1 MSAVLSSPTPSFPSS
16 SIPIHTPTDDGQ
28 QEPNTQAF
36 VLHSPPRGNGGVPP
50 LEASSSSPSASASGS
65 EPSTPTTHAHSGV
78 VPMYPYNV
86 AMIPQNVS
94 GGPMPDDSGITTR
107 LPSICVDYLSHDWA
121 EDDVWTSWKAMT
133 KHKSEIA
140 NGVRLENASW
150 RTWAKQRGNL
160 KTISPETLNW
170 LKDSDVTWLYGPLH
184 TNIDAVPPPKESTM
198 SDRLGL
204 EPLRSLSDSKKV
216 AAANAKKNKTKKPEI
231 KTKPILKYRSLSDIL
246 MPSTG
251 TSPVTEEELNFDDQS
266 TISVHH
272 ARSDSHLVRL
282 NSLNKGRKKR
292 GSPITSPRGTS
303 PERAGQSDSSSASI
317 PVKKEHRHISFN
329 HRVEQCIAVDS
340 TEEARRYNHTGR
352 PSADSD
358 DDDEGS
364 DDEQVLTF
372 KSSPRVASFGPSAL
386 SNSSNEW
393 EPHTIARLGPTTLKS
408 VEIYPAPS
416 PVVVYQNYA
425 SGMRDVTGGQD
436 GVYGQPTATYSARP
450 GSENTAAQS
459 TGKRPP
465 YDLGAVGASMRQSG
479 WDPEDDDDYAMGFDY
494 FNGPEVGVGDEYD
507 TAQYGS
513 THLVGGTHNDF
524 QSGGAS
530 YLGPGS
536 SSYSANYG
544 VINSNDSTPNHSR
557 RSSNNSS
564 TSASSP
570 TGCGSP
576 NTTSVASASVRGPHA
591 PTASRDAAPPKRS
604 ALKGAAAATAPS
616 GRSRESSVESNLSSS
631 SAASTS
637 PRFGTSPANGSSI
650 HLDSSSSFPLHSPSL
665 SSHSSSPSA
674 SPHSSANSLASVMA
688 TAIPPHVRPGLG
700 RRGSDDGV
708 REARGRSAS
717 RGSSSSLER
726 AASADRRSSSSISP
740 SSSYSPPSPALNSSP
755 GGGVAGTKPVQIQ
768 SSRKVGSQESLGSAA
783 HAIAASSSPSVTIV
797 PEASS
802 ESETETVRDDEG
814 GEQQGSAAVNGVV
827 GRSVRLGGG
836 AEVEEVEDVSIP
848 ATVSDTDDS
857 APNSAATTPKA
868 EKKDSL
874 FPAPTPV
881 TPASAP
887 TTPSSVTKSRPAA
900 VNVPTESIPAGPVSP
915 PLVPA
920 PTSSSSPSHPSRT
933 PGAPRFRQPSPSH
946 TTTSTSAENP
956 PVTVEGATPSVA
968 SLSNSPQLDPADIAS
983 PQWADESAPSYA
995 RRSLLRAARG
1005 GSHTSTS
1012 SAGSN
1017 ALAKTNSV
1025 DSHASVGSAG
1035 GVGAGAAGRASHES
1049 GRGSNDPD
1057 YGFGYYD
1064 EDGQQDGVVSGT
1076 VKMAGTAARDMF
1088 GALSKSLW
1096 GFKRS

>member
-1 MSAVLSSPTPSFPSS
+1 MSSQPRRVAESHIYSSTSLT
-16 SIPIHTPTDDGQ
+16 I
-28 QEPNTQAF
+28 
-36 VLHSPPRGNGGVPP
+36 LR
-50 LEASSSSPSASASGS
+50 
-65 EPSTPTTHAHSGV
+65 
-78 VPMYPYNV
+78 
-86 AMIPQNVS
+86 
-94 GGPMPDDSGITTR
+94 TR
-107 LPSICVDYLSHDWA
+107 SCSRNFSY
-121 EDDVWTSWKAMT
+121 
-133 KHKSEIA
+133 
-140 NGVRLENASW
+140 R
-150 RTWAKQRGNL
+150 
-160 KTISPETLNW
+160 

-204 EPLRSLSDSKKV
+204 EPLRTLSDSKKV
-216 AAANAKKNKTKKPEI
+216 ALANAKKNKTKKPEI

-251 TSPVTEEELNFDDQS
+251 ASPVTEDELNFDDQS

-303 PERAGQSDSSSASI
+303 PERAGQSDSSSASA

-340 TEEARRYNHTGR
+340 TEEARRYKNPGR
-352 PSADSD
+352 PSADFD

-416 PVVVYQNYA
+416 PVVVYQNYPD
-425 SGMRDVTGGQD
+425 GVQNVTGGHD
-436 GVYGQPTATYSARP
+436 GAYGQPTATYSSRP
-450 GSENTAAQS
+450 GSENTAAVPS

-536 SSYSANYG
+536 SSYSVNYG
-544 VINSNDSTPNHSR
+544 VLPPSSSTDSTPNHSR

-564 TSASSP
+564 QSASSP
-570 TGCGSP
+570 TGYGSP

-604 ALKGAAAATAPS
+604 ALKGAAPASAPS
-616 GRSRESSVESNLSSS
+616 GRSRESSVESNLSS
-631 SAASTS
+631 ASTS
-637 PRFGTSPANGSSI
+637 PRFGTSPANIDGSS
-650 HLDSSSSFPLHSPSL
+650 SPSPSPLHSPSL

-688 TAIPPHVRPGLG
+688 TAIPAHVRPQIA

-726 AASADRRSSSSISP
+726 AASADWRSSSSISP
-740 SSSYSPPSPALNSSP
+740 SSSYSPPSPALNAGP
-755 GGGVAGTKPVQIQ
+755 GGGGAGAKPVQIQ
-768 SSRKVGSQESLGSAA
+768 SSRKVGSHESLASAA

-814 GEQQGSAAVNGVV
+814 VEEKGEGQVNGV
-827 GRSVRLGGG
+827 RRNESWGGG

-848 ATVSDTDDS
+848 ATVPDSDDS
-857 APNSAATTPKA
+857 APTSAATTPKV
-868 EKKDSL
+868 EQKESL
-874 FPAPTPV
+874 FPAPSPTAEAP
-881 TPASAP
+881 TPAP
-887 TTPSSVTKSRPAA
+887 TASSVSKSRPADINA
-900 VNVPTESIPAGPVSP
+900 PSTTESIPAGPVSP

-933 PGAPRFRQPSPSH
+933 PGAPRFPQPSPSH
-946 TTTSTSAENP
+946 ATTSTSAENP
-956 PVTVEGATPSVA
+956 PATVDGGSTTVA

-1025 DSHASVGSAG
+1025 DSHASTGSGGAVG
-1035 GVGAGAAGRASHES
+1035 GAAGRASHES
-1049 GRGSNDPD
+1049 GRGVNDPD

-1096 GFKRS
+1096 GLRRS